1 MAWPFGAIPSLIIM
15 EELHLT
21 KKDFKIDW
29 YSGTGKGGQKRNKVK
44 ACCRITHI
52 ASGITVNGTAS
63 RSRVDN
69 QRTAFNKLAKLV
81 ITWYSDQEETEFN
94 ISDQT
99 VRNYHAERNEVLDK
113 ASGLKQSYK
122 KVVTD
127 GDLSD
132 MIAARRRTIGGDD

>member
-1 MAWPFGAIPSLIIM
+1 M

-21 KKDFKIDW
+21 KKDFNIDW

-69 QRTAFNKLAKLV
+69 QRTAFNKLATLV
-81 ITWYSDQEETEFN
+81 IAWYSDQEETEFN

-99 VRNYHAERNEVLDK
+99 IRNYHAERNEVLDK

-122 KVVTD
+122 KVVID
-127 GDLSD
+127 GDMSD
-132 MIAARRRTIGGDD
+132 MVAARRETFGEDE

>member
-1 MAWPFGAIPSLIIM
+1 MALRGHSSIM

-21 KKDFKIDW
+21 KKDFNIDW

-52 ASGITVNGTAS
+52 ESGITVNGTET
-63 RSRVDN
+63 RSRVEN
-69 QRTAFNKLAKLV
+69 QRVAFNKLAKLV
-81 ITWYSDQEETEFN
+81 IAWHEEQNPTERE

-99 VRNYHAERNEVLDK
+99 IRNYHAERNEVLDK

-122 KVVTD
+122 KVVIG

-132 MIAARRRTIGGDD
+132 MVKARRETFGEDE